1 MSKPSC
7 VPLVAACLFSVLVSG
22 CKSTPTVTNPRPVV
36 VRDFAWTE
44 GRPPADS
51 GLLAGRQGP
60 AQRVLNRLHPEE
72 APVEKATR
80 LTALLSETIVQ
91 ELMQAGIPA
100 RRGESG
106 AALPAEA
113 LLVHGQFLEVDE
125 GNRLR
130 RAVVGFGAGASEILV
145 EVSVFDL
152 ARSAQQP
159 VVTFGTGTGSKPL
172 PGAIITMNP
181 YVMAAKFV
189 LSRNATDKDVKK
201 LGKNIARHLA
211 EIEVQHPAHP

>member
-7 VPLVAACLFSVLVSG
+7 VPLVAVCLFSVLFPG
-22 CKSTPTVTNPRPVV
+22 CKSTPTVANPRPVV

-44 GRPPADS
+44 GRPPANS
-51 GLLAGRQGP
+51 GLPAGSQGP
-60 AQRVLNRLHPEE
+60 AQRVLDRLHPEE
-72 APVEKATR
+72 GPVEKATR
-80 LTALLSETIVQ
+80 LTALLSDTIAQ
-91 ELMQAGIPA
+91 ELVKAGIPA
-100 RRGESG
+100 TRGQPG
-106 AALPAEA
+106 ATMPAAA

-130 RAVVGFGAGASEILV
+130 RAVVGFGAGASEVLV

-172 PGAIITMNP
+172 PGAILTKNP

-189 LSRNATDKDVKK
+189 LSRNATEKDVKK
-201 LGKNIARHLA
+201 LGKNIAQRLA
-211 EIEVQHPAHP
+211 EIEVNPPAHP